1 MKKLLMLLLALLLP
15 CTALAGT
22 TFDGTVV
29 VGNQVVITAPFGGT
43 VESLAWREGSI
54 IHLGD
59 AVAQI
64 QTTKV
69 YAPADGV
76 IAGSFAQEGDGVE
89 NVIGRYGAVMY
100 IMPENRYTI
109 TADIAKAYNSSET
122 RYINIGETVYMV
134 CVSDGAHTAQG
145 VVTAASG
152 TGYTVETTSGEL
164 MLSESVYLYR
174 DAACTA
180 QSRIGKGTVGRTA
193 EVAVSGSGSILRL
206 HVKDGDRVQRGDLL
220 FETVTG
226 DLDGLYA
233 QGPQVLSEVRGVVA
247 SVHASVGAKVSKGD
261 TLLTVYPMDH
271 MQVEITVNEYDL
283 ADIAEGDEVTLIFG
297 SDGDS
302 QVQTTGTV
310 SMISYLSSSND
321 SEASYLTTI
330 DFVPDASIRIGMT
343 AVVETR

>member
-1 MKKLLMLLLALLLP
+1 MKKLLVLLLALLWP

-29 VGNQVVITAPFGGT
+29 AGDQVAITAPFGGT
-43 VESLAWREGSI
+43 VAGMDWREGSI
-54 IHLGD
+54 IRLGD
-59 AVAQI
+59 VVAQI

-76 IAGSFAQEGDGVE
+76 IAGSFAQAGDGVE
-89 NVIGRYGAVMY
+89 NVISRYGAVMY
-100 IMPENRYTI
+100 IVPENRYTI
-109 TADIAKAYNSSET
+109 TADIEKAYNSSET
-122 RYINIGETVYMV
+122 RYVNLGETVYMV
-134 CVSDGAHTAQG
+134 CVSDGAHRAQG

-206 HVKDGDRVQRGDLL
+206 HVKDGDTVHRGDLL

-233 QGPQVLSEVRGVVA
+233 QGDQVLSEVSGVIA
-247 SVHASVGAKVSKGD
+247 TVHTSVGAKVSKGD
-261 TLLTVYPMDH
+261 TLLTVHPMDRL
-271 MQVEITVNEYDL
+271 QVEITVNEYDL
-283 ADIAEGDEVTLIFG
+283 VDIAEGDEVTLTFG
-297 SDGDS
+297 SDDDAIR
-302 QVQTTGTV
+302 TTGTV
-310 SMISYLSSSND
+310 SMISYLSSGSD